1 MKVPH
6 SVASLKDTARNL
18 IITVK
23 EIKGNCPIYET
34 GDKILIDEGYKLNLQ
49 ETKALCMPQWQVNSN
64 S

>member
-49 ETKALCMPQWQVNSN
+49 ETKALCMPQ
-64 S
+64 